1 MRKVYDL
8 VLKYFEEAVVKVNIY
23 KNMDTG
29 KAILINTPETD
40 YKKRIEDGNVC
51 FQRACKTYYVSCPI

>member
-1 MRKVYDL
+1 MKVYDL

-29 KAILINTPETD
+29 KAILINTGD
-40 YKKRIEDGNVC
+40 RL
-51 FQRACKTYYVSCPI
+51 